1 MKINEIFEKFEMFW
15 KFLIFE
21 KFRGFYFSLIWHF
34 SQCQFFKFQ
43 IYVLLE
49 KSCFILENKSYLGKL
64 RYLLNLDFFIWNFV
78 KFEFLKNKCGHV
90 RRFCYF
96 EKFRRFPF
104 FCQIWHFQHCKCL
117 QFSALWANY
126 VCLFVFVFMEVAR
139 FVKDVPL
146 CIWFGANRPY

>member
-49 KSCFILENKSYLGKL
+49 KSCFILENKSYLGKF

-96 EKFRRFPF
+96 EKFTRFPF
-104 FCQIWHFQHCKCL
+104 LSNLAFSTL
-117 QFSALWANY
+117 QMFTIFGTVGELR
-126 VCLFVFVFMEVAR
+126 LFVCFCLYGSCKICER
-139 FVKDVPL
+139 CSTL
-146 CIWFGANRPY
+146 YLIWR